1 MKPDARYR
9 SKPHLLYI
17 AMPKMAWN
25 GGHLKTILMIYNVN
39 ELKRDIRIALDQNKM
54 SEQLFTSG
62 DIDTLSMEEIIESKI
77 LEAVQRVHL
86 DAPNYLLEG
95 GHNFGDTVYW
105 RELESGWVLLPDD
118 FLRLVVFEMD
128 DWEQAVYQAIST
140 DDPEYEKQRSRFK
153 GIRGT
158 AHRPVCAIGIRPEGR
173 VLEFYSCK
181 SRDAKVSRAI
191 YIPYPKI
198 DEYGGVDISERC
210 YNAVIYTAAGLT
222 LLTCGET
229 EKGKSVF
236 ELAQTFLT

>member
-1 MKPDARYR
+1 
-9 SKPHLLYI
+9 
-17 AMPKMAWN
+17 
-25 GGHLKTILMIYNVN
+25 MIFQIDKIMQDV
-39 ELKRDIRIALDQNKM
+39 RICLDQNM
-54 SEQLFTSG
+54 ESDALIESG
-62 DIDTLSMEEIIESKI
+62 DIDTLALDEIIKSKI
-77 LEAVQRVHL
+77 LEAIQRVHR

-95 GHNFGDTVYW
+95 GHNFGDAVYW
-105 RELESGWVLLPDD
+105 RELESGWVLLPKD

-140 DDPEYEKQRSRFK
+140 DDPEYEKQHSRFK

-158 AHRPVCAIGIRPEGR
+158 AQRPVCAIGIRPEGR

-181 SRDAKVSRAI
+181 SKDAQVSRAI
-191 YIPYPKI
+191 YMPYPKI
-198 DEYGGVDISERC
+198 DEDGGVDISERC

-229 EKGKSVF
+229 DKGNSVS

>member
-1 MKPDARYR
+1 
-9 SKPHLLYI
+9 
-17 AMPKMAWN
+17 
-25 GGHLKTILMIYNVN
+25 MIFQIDKIMQDV
-39 ELKRDIRIALDQNKM
+39 RICRDQNM
-54 SEQLFTSG
+54 ESDALIESG
-62 DIDTLSMEEIIESKI
+62 DIDTVALDEIIKSKI
-77 LEAVQRVHL
+77 LEAIQRVHR

-95 GHNFGDTVYW
+95 GHNFGDAVYW
-105 RELESGWVLLPDD
+105 RELESGWVLLPKH

-140 DDPEYEKQRSRFK
+140 DDPEYEKQHSRFK

-158 AHRPVCAIGIRPEGR
+158 AQRPVCAIGIRPEGK

-181 SRDAKVSRAI
+181 SKDAQVSRAI

-198 DEYGGVDISERC
+198 DEDGGVDISERC

-229 EKGKSVF
+229 EKGNSVS

>member
-1 MKPDARYR
+1 MQDVRICIDENMQSDA
-9 SKPHLLYI
+9 LI
-17 AMPKMAWN
+17 
-25 GGHLKTILMIYNVN
+25 
-39 ELKRDIRIALDQNKM
+39 E
-54 SEQLFTSG
+54 SG
-62 DIDTLSMEEIIESKI
+62 DIDTLGLDEIIKSKI
-77 LEAVQRVHL
+77 LEAIQSVHR

-95 GHNFGDTVYW
+95 GHNFGDAVYW
-105 RELESGWVLLPDD
+105 RELESGWVLLPKD

-140 DDPEYEKQRSRFK
+140 DDPEYEKQHSRFK

-158 AHRPVCAIGIRPEGR
+158 AQRPVCAIGIRPEGR

-181 SRDAKVSRAI
+181 STDAKVSRAI

-198 DEYGGVDISERC
+198 DEDGGVDISERC

-229 EKGKSVF
+229 EKGNSVS

>member
-1 MKPDARYR
+1 MQD
-9 SKPHLLYI
+9 
-17 AMPKMAWN
+17 
-25 GGHLKTILMIYNVN
+25 V
-39 ELKRDIRIALDQNKM
+39 RICIDQNM
-54 SEQLFTSG
+54 TSDALVESG
-62 DIDTLSMEEIIESKI
+62 DIDTLSLDEIIKSKI
-77 LEAVQRVHL
+77 LEAILRVHR

-95 GHNFGDTVYW
+95 GHNFGDAVYW
-105 RELESGWVLLPDD
+105 RELESGWVILPQD

-158 AHRPVCAIGIRPEGR
+158 AQRPVCAIAIRPEGR

-181 SRDAKVSRAI
+181 SKNAQVSRAM

-198 DEYGGVDISERC
+198 DEDNGVDICERC
-210 YNAVIYTAAGLT
+210 YNAVVYTAAGLT

-229 EKGKSVF
+229 EKGNSVS
-236 ELAQTFLT
+236 ELAQTFLK